1 MQEVFQSDLVFPQD
15 GGELQ
20 FTLTP
25 RFSGGNNKDSVQVP
39 LEIEYGITDQL
50 QVEFGGDMLLTYF
63 PEESNFASGFGDI
76 KLGLIYSFMNI
87 SDKLFHVTLGA
98 GVDRPTGDVDKELG

>member
-1 MQEVFQSDLVFPQD
+1 
-15 GGELQ
+15 
-20 FTLTP
+20 
-25 RFSGGNNKDSVQVP
+25 
-39 LEIEYGITDQL
+39 
-50 QVEFGGDMLLTYF
+50 MLLTYF